1 MTLILHRLK
10 KDCRFQKHWV
20 TGIKAKSVTII
31 PSTIIN
37 LKMTLLINSISFILC
52 VWSWQLIFWGNA
64 SLMWLYYYWIALT
77 CFVSNQSF
85 KNLFIKWCG
94 YKFYFNLCHLN
105 KKCLFSWLWLYTCNA
120 PVPFSAYIECNN
132 TKEHGLDQCTTRSF
146 WSGPGSP
153 MWFPSVGQGTPNP
166 PTIPLAFTLKR
177 TQQALFRGWLS
188 SVIVLFVKNHYVE
201 RQTGVQ

>member
-1 MTLILHRLK
+1 
-10 KDCRFQKHWV
+10 
-20 TGIKAKSVTII
+20 
-31 PSTIIN
+31 
-37 LKMTLLINSISFILC
+37 
-52 VWSWQLIFWGNA
+52 
-64 SLMWLYYYWIALT
+64 MWLYYYWIALKG
-77 CFVSNQSF
+77 FVSNQSF
-85 KNLFIKWCG
+85 KKSLHKMV
-94 YKFYFNLCHLN
+94 KFCKLNFNLCHLN
-105 KKCLFSWLWLYTCNA
+105 KKCLFSWLSICNA
-120 PVPFSAYIECNN
+120 PVPYSAYIECNN

-153 MWFPSVGQGTPNP
+153 MWFPSVGQATPNP